1 MDMSQLQGLDLQGM
15 KDALLTLAR
24 LADAKMVRYSKPS
37 GPIERNLW
45 FHYRGLRDGLLDL
58 VCSRIGLLEEAEMN
72 LHSEVA
78 QPLPEGTT

>member
-24 LADAKMVRYSKPS
+24 LADAKMARYSEPS

-45 FHYRGLRDGLLDL
+45 FHYRGLRDDLLNL
-58 VCSRIGLLEEAEMN
+58 IGSRIGLLEEAAMN
-72 LHSEVA
+72 LHSDTMVG
-78 QPLPEGTT
+78 LCL